1 MALPAAGQP
10 ISMSMINVE
19 LGDGIFDT
27 IDLKAASETFGETAP
42 FGMDELAGL
51 SGTTAPGFSATY
63 RQTFPHYQLMPQEV
77 Q

>member
-27 IDLKAASETFGETAP
+27 IDLKARYQKHLEKLHLSEWTNSQDYHFQMLHQHLQPT
-42 FGMDELAGL
+42 
-51 SGTTAPGFSATY
+51 
-63 RQTFPHYQLMPQEV
+63 
-77 Q
+77 